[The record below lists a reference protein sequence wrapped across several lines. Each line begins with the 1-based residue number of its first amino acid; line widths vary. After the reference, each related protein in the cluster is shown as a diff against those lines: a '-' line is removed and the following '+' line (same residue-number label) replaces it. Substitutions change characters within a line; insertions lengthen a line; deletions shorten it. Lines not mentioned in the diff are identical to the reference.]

1 MTFRWPSR
9 AIIAA
14 GTAGWLLALGA
25 CGRSH
30 DVSGHNTYQSQSDG
44 AAAAAATARDT
55 AADSAAPRV
64 RP

>member
-1 MTFRWPSR
+1 MASRWPSR
-9 AIIAA
+9 AIVAACAA
-14 GTAGWLLALGA
+14 GTLLAGA
-25 CGRSH
+25 CGRSK

-55 AADSAAPRV
+55 AADTAAPRV